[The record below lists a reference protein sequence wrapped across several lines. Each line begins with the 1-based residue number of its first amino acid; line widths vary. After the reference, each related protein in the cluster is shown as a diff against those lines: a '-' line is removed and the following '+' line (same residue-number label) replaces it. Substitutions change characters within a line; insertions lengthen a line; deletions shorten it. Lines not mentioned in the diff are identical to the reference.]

1 MMNLD
6 FTVSEYA
13 THCGIGHSAAKAIL
27 YQMAQ
32 DGMAETLP
40 PRPGHR
46 MNVFRLR
53 ESEFKYQDPF
63 GLIKRKVKP
72 SDPNA
77 WMRGAFVSA
86 EDTN

>member
-1 MMNLD
+1 MNVNLD

-32 DGMAETLP
+32 DGKAETLP
-40 PRPGHR
+40 PKPGHR

-53 ESEFKYQDPF
+53 EAEFKYQDPF
-63 GLIKRKVKP
+63 GLVKRKVKP
-72 SDPNA
+72 SDPDA
-77 WMRGAFVSA
+77 WLWGVRV
-86 EDTN
+86 

>member
-1 MMNLD
+1 MNIDLD
-6 FTVSEYA
+6 FTVAEYA
-13 THCGIGHSAAKAIL
+13 THRNIGHSAAKAIL

-53 ESEFKYQDPF
+53 EAEFKYNDPF
-63 GLIKRKVKP
+63 GIIKRKVTP
-72 SDPNA
+72 SDSNA
-77 WMRGAFVSA
+77 WMCGASIGS
-86 EDTN
+86 